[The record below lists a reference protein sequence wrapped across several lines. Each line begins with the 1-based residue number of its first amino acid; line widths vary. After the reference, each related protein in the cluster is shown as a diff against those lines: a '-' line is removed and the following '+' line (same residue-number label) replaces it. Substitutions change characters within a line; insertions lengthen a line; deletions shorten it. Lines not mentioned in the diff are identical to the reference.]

1 MGTESLQSLMD
12 KSVEVL
18 IGLALEEDLS
28 NRGDV
33 TSTALI
39 DASAQTSI
47 EIRTRQAGILSGTSV
62 ANAVFSAI
70 DSVVQ
75 VQWHKNDGDD
85 CAAGDVLATVTG
97 STRSLL
103 AAERTVLNFLQHLS
117 GIATLTHEYVDTLKS
132 SGSTTIVRDT
142 RKTLPGYRALEK
154 AAVVDG
160 GGQNHRM
167 GLYDAFLVK
176 DNHLAHHDLNVIAQ
190 RCRDFDP
197 SLPLEIEVD
206 KLAQLQVIMD
216 FNPDIILLDNF
227 SVEDVYKAIEMVNG
241 IDLEISGG
249 ITLENI
255 AEYGKTNV
263 KYIAVGALTHSAP
276 ALDIGF
282 DSE

>member
-1 MGTESLQSLMD
+1 MSTESLQSLMD

-28 NRGDV
+28 ERGDV
-33 TSTALI
+33 TSSALI
-39 DASAQTSI
+39 DADAHTRVA
-47 EIRTRQAGILSGTSV
+47 IRTRQAGILSGTSV
-62 ANAVFSAI
+62 ADAVFSAI
-70 DSVVQ
+70 DPELQ
-75 VQWHKNDGDD
+75 TQWQKKDGDV
-85 CAAGDVLATVTG
+85 CVAGDVLGTVGG
-97 STRSLL
+97 SSRSLL

-117 GIATLTHEYVDTLKS
+117 GIATLTHEYVQMLKE

-154 AAVVDG
+154 ASVVHG

-176 DNHLAHHDLNVIAQ
+176 DNHLAHHDLKVIAQ

-206 KLAQLQVIMD
+206 NLAQLKTVVD

-227 SVEDVYKAIEMVNG
+227 AVEDVYKAIEVVNG

-249 ITLENI
+249 VTLKNI

-263 KYIAVGALTHSAP
+263 KYISVGALTHSAP